1 MRRLSASGVVDFRDV
16 VRRHCQRK
24 ERAKARGDLVMN
36 DEIEMR
42 GRHALVMSTQASW
55 LNPKFQVLHG
65 LGKASPHLLAT
76 ARS

>member
-1 MRRLSASGVVDFRDV
+1 
-16 VRRHCQRK
+16 
-24 ERAKARGDLVMN
+24 MN